1 MILESP
7 VDQPR
12 ALRRLTIDSD
22 LVVIGGGLAGTCA
35 AIAAAR
41 SGIQVILV
49 QDRPVLGGN
58 ASSEV
63 RLWALGATSHM
74 GNNNRWSREG
84 GIVDEIL
91 VENLFRNR
99 EGNSLIFDA
108 LLLEKVRVEPNIRLL
123 LNTAACGVEL
133 VEPGKISLV
142 RAFCSQNSTEYELRA
157 PLFCDASGD
166 GILGFQ
172 AGAAFRMGAESTEE
186 FGEGF
191 APDRGFG
198 ELLGHTIYFYS
209 KDVGR
214 PVKFVPPAF
223 ALKDI
228 TRIPRFKEI
237 KLHHH
242 GCNFWWIEFGGRLDT
257 IHETEEI
264 KWELWKI
271 VYGIWDH
278 VKNSGEFPGAET
290 MTLEW
295 VGTIPGKRESRR
307 FEGDYM
313 LKQQDVV
320 EQRTHPDAVATGGW
334 SLDLH
339 PADAVYGS
347 GPSCMQ
353 WHSKGVYSIPYRCY
367 YSRNVSNLFLAGR
380 LISAS
385 HVAFGS
391 SRVMLTCAHGGVAVG
406 VAAACCTRDRLLPRD
421 LTEPT
426 RMRGLQAELNHLGQ
440 SIPGIPSC
448 QQNNLA
454 AQARI
459 EASSTFK
466 LAVIPESDASWRR
479 LDFPLAQLLPFE
491 PGYAP
496 KVTLRVRSEEET
508 ELVVSLRTSIRPE
521 NYTPEV
527 TLEEIRVPLR
537 IGDQTLTLP
546 FSQSVEEA
554 TYVFLTLAA
563 NPAVEVPRSDFRC
576 TGLLSV
582 ENKFDRKVAVSG
594 EQNPPTDIGVDRFEF
609 WLPTR
614 RPDGHNLAL
623 ALDPPLSAFSS
634 TFLTNG
640 WNRPWKRTN
649 AWVADPM
656 DAHPFLELHWDEA
669 VSIREID
676 LHFDTDF
683 DHAMETSQWGHP
695 EDIMP
700 FCIREYRVIDD
711 QGRTIHEVRDN
722 HQTISRIRLEAP
734 LETQSLRIE
743 LNHPIPGVPASLFAV
758 WVR

>member
-1 MILESP
+1 MILEP
-7 VDQPR
+7 ATQHVRP
-12 ALRRLTIDSD
+12 LRQLSLESD

-41 SGIQVILV
+41 SGINVTLV

-91 VENLFRNR
+91 VENLYRNR
-99 EGNSLIFDA
+99 EGNPLLFDA
-108 LLLEKVRVEPNIRLL
+108 LLLEKVRLEPNIRLL
-123 LNTAACGVEL
+123 LNTAACGVE
-133 VEPGKISLV
+133 VDGAGKITAV
-142 RAFCSQNSTEYELRA
+142 RAFCSQNSTDYELRA

-166 GILGFQ
+166 GIVAFQ
-172 AGAAFRMGAESTEE
+172 AGAAFRMGAESADE

-214 PVKFVPPAF
+214 PVKYVPPAF

-228 TRIPRFKEI
+228 TQIPKFKEI

-264 KWELWKI
+264 KWELWRI
-271 VYGIWDH
+271 VYGIWDY

-295 VGTIPGKRESRR
+295 IGTIPGKRESRR

-313 LKQQDVV
+313 LCQQDVV
-320 EQRTHPDAVATGGW
+320 GQRHHPDAVATGGW

-339 PADAVYGS
+339 PADAIYGK

-367 YSRNVSNLFLAGR
+367 YSRNVTNLFLAGR

-406 VAAACCTRDRLLPRD
+406 VAAAHCSRGGLLPRD
-421 LTEPT
+421 LTAEP
-426 RMRGLQAELNHLGQ
+426 RMKALQEELSQLGQ
-440 SIPGIPSC
+440 SIPGIASDPAT
-448 QQNNLA
+448 NLA
-454 AQARI
+454 TMARI
-459 EASSTFK
+459 TASST
-466 LAVIPESDASWRR
+466 LAIDEIPASLEAWRR

-491 PGYAP
+491 PAYSP
-496 KVTLRVRSEEET
+496 TVMLRLRADAAT
-508 ELVVSLRTSIRPE
+508 DLKISLRTSIRPE
-521 NYTPEV
+521 NYTPEI
-527 TLEEIRVPLR
+527 TLEEILIPLQPGEQDITVPF
-537 IGDQTLTLP
+537 Q
-546 FSQSVEEA
+546 QSVDGA
-554 TYVFLTLAA
+554 CYVFLTLDA
-563 NPAVEVPRSDFRC
+563 NPAVEIPLSEFRC

-594 EQNPPTDIGVDRFEF
+594 EQSPPPGIGVDRFEF

-614 RPDGHNLAL
+614 RPDGHNVPLR
-623 ALDPPLSAFSS
+623 LDPPLPAFSTS
-634 TFLTNG
+634 HLTNG
-640 WNRPWKRTN
+640 WHRPWLRTN
-649 AWVADPM
+649 AWAADLRDPAPAL
-656 DAHPFLELHWDEA
+656 D
-669 VSIREID
+669 IRWPGPVEIRAID
-676 LHFDTDF
+676 LHFDNDF

-695 EDIMP
+695 EDVMP
-700 FCIREYRVIDD
+700 FCVRAFRIIDGD
-711 QGRTIHEVRDN
+711 GGLIHSCDDN
-722 HQTISRIRLEAP
+722 HQTIARVRLETP
-734 LETQSLRIE
+734 ISTTSLRIE
-743 LNHPIPGVPASLFAV
+743 IDHPLPGVPAAV
-758 WVR
+758 FSVMIR